1 MKKKMVMLL
10 LVSTMIAGAYGC
22 SSSNAKES
30 TGAAAAT
37 TAAAETTA
45 SAAESSEAD
54 ETASAASADS
64 SELPDDLNELFQMEN
79 DIFAEHNAL
88 WEKVFASMDKAT
100 APVADDYASLL
111 AATVD
116 AIKDE
121 LSEEDLATLNADVEQ
136 IRKIEDKMTEVQM
149 AGSDDTAASDAADVE
164 KFPAFEG
171 TDFDGNAVSDSI
183 FSEHAVTLVNFWFN
197 ECSPCIEELPT
208 LNELN
213 ETLKEKGGTL
223 IGINTEV
230 FDNNEDAIATAKEL
244 LATQGASYT
253 NLILSS
259 DSEAGKYASGI
270 MSFPTTLIIDRNGN
284 IVGDPIIGNLNGGD
298 NMQNL
303 MDRID
308 AVIAADQK

>member
-22 SSSNAKES
+22 SSTAKES
-30 TGAAAAT
+30 TGAAAETTVATET
-37 TAAAETTA
+37 TAAAITD
-45 SAAESSEAD
+45 S
-54 ETASAASADS
+54 SAASADS
-64 SELPDDLNELFQMEN
+64 SDLPDDLNELFQMEN
-79 DIFAEHNAL
+79 DIFAEHNTL

-100 APVADDYASLL
+100 PPADDNYASFL
-111 AATVD
+111 AATID
-116 AIKDE
+116 AIK
-121 LSEEDLATLNADVEQ
+121 EDLATLNADVEQ
-136 IRKIEDKMTEVQM
+136 IRKIEDKMTEVQSTDSDTSF
-149 AGSDDTAASDAADVE
+149 GSAISDGE

-171 TDFDGNAVSDSI
+171 TDFDGNTISDSI

-197 ECSPCIEELPT
+197 ECSPCVEELPT
-208 LNELN
+208 LSELN
-213 ETLKEKGGTL
+213 KTLQEKGGTL

-230 FDNNEDAIATAKEL
+230 FDNNEDAIAAAKEL

-298 NMQNL
+298 NLQNL

>member
-22 SSSNAKES
+22 SSTAKKS
-30 TGAAAAT
+30 TGAAAETTVATET
-37 TAAAETTA
+37 TAAAITD
-45 SAAESSEAD
+45 S
-54 ETASAASADS
+54 SAASADS
-64 SELPDDLNELFQMEN
+64 SDLPDDLNELFQMEN
-79 DIFAEHNAL
+79 DIFAEHNTL

-100 APVADDYASLL
+100 PPADDNYASFL
-111 AATVD
+111 AATID
-116 AIKDE
+116 AIKEE
-121 LSEEDLATLNADVEQ
+121 LSEEDLATLNADIEQ
-136 IRKIEDKMTEVQM
+136 IRKIEDKMTEVQSTDSDTSF
-149 AGSDDTAASDAADVE
+149 GSAISDGE

-171 TDFDGNAVSDSI
+171 TDFDGNTISDSI

-197 ECSPCIEELPT
+197 ECSPCVEELPT
-208 LNELN
+208 LSELN
-213 ETLKEKGGTL
+213 KTLQEKGGTL

-230 FDNNEDAIATAKEL
+230 FDNNEEAIATAKDL

-298 NMQNL
+298 NLQNL

>member
-10 LVSTMIAGAYGC
+10 LVSTMLTGAYGC
-22 SSSNAKES
+22 SSSATNAS
-30 TGAAAAT
+30 SSAT
-37 TAAAETTA
+37 AETTAAETTA
-45 SAAESSEAD
+45 AAITDS
-54 ETASAASADS
+54 SAASADS
-64 SELPDDLNELFQMEN
+64 SDLPDDLNELFQMEN
-79 DIFAEHNAL
+79 DIFAEHNTL

-100 APVADDYASLL
+100 PPASDDYASFL
-111 AATVD
+111 AATID
-116 AIKDE
+116 AIKEE

-136 IRKIEDKMTEVQM
+136 IRKIEDKMTEVQSTDSDTIF
-149 AGSDDTAASDAADVE
+149 GSDISAGE

-171 TDFDGNAVSDSI
+171 TDFDGNAISDSI

-197 ECSPCIEELPT
+197 ECSPCVEELPT
-208 LNELN
+208 LSELN
-213 ETLKEKGGTL
+213 KTLQEKGGTL

-230 FDNNEDAIATAKEL
+230 FDNNEDAIAAAEL

-298 NMQNL
+298 NLQNL

>member
-10 LVSTMIAGAYGC
+10 LVSTMLTGAYGC
-22 SSSNAKES
+22 SSSATNAS
-30 TGAAAAT
+30 SSAT
-37 TAAAETTA
+37 AETTAAETTA
-45 SAAESSEAD
+45 AAITD
-54 ETASAASADS
+54 SADS
-64 SELPDDLNELFQMEN
+64 SDLPDDLNELFQMEN
-79 DIFAEHNAL
+79 DIFAEHNTL

-100 APVADDYASLL
+100 PPASDDYASFL
-111 AATVD
+111 AATID
-116 AIKDE
+116 AIKEE

-136 IRKIEDKMTEVQM
+136 IRKIEDKMTEVQSTDSDTIF
-149 AGSDDTAASDAADVE
+149 GSDISAGE

-171 TDFDGNAVSDSI
+171 TDFDGNAISDSI

-197 ECSPCIEELPT
+197 ECSPCVEELPT
-208 LNELN
+208 LSELN
-213 ETLKEKGGTL
+213 KTLQEKGGTL

-230 FDNNEDAIATAKEL
+230 FDNNEDAIAAAKEL

-298 NMQNL
+298 NLQNL

>member
-10 LVSTMIAGAYGC
+10 LVSTMLTGAYGC
-22 SSSNAKES
+22 SSSATKASSSATAE
-30 TGAAAAT
+30 TTATET
-37 TAAAETTA
+37 TAAAITDSSAAGETT
-45 SAAESSEAD
+45 
-54 ETASAASADS
+54 SAASADS
-64 SELPDDLNELFQMEN
+64 SDLPDDLNELFQMEN

-88 WEKVFASMDKAT
+88 WEKVFSSMNKSTPPAD
-100 APVADDYASLL
+100 DDYASVL
-111 AATVD
+111 AATID
-116 AIKDE
+116 AIKEE

-136 IRKIEDKMTEVQM
+136 IRKIEDKMTEVQSTDSDTSF
-149 AGSDDTAASDAADVE
+149 GSTISDGE

-171 TDFDGNAVSDSI
+171 TDFDGNAISNSI

-197 ECSPCIEELPT
+197 ECSPCVEELPT

-213 ETLKEKGGTL
+213 KTLQEKGGTL

-230 FDNNEDAIATAKEL
+230 FDNNEDAIAAAKEL

-298 NMQNL
+298 NLQNL

>member
-1 MKKKMVMLL
+1 MVMLL

-22 SSSNAKES
+22 SSTAKES
-30 TGAAAAT
+30 TA
-37 TAAAETTA
+37 AAAETTVA
-45 SAAESSEAD
+45 TETTAAAITDSSAAG
-54 ETASAASADS
+54 ETTSAASADS
-64 SELPDDLNELFQMEN
+64 SDLPDDLNELFQMEN

-88 WEKVFASMDKAT
+88 WEKVFASMNKAT
-100 APVADDYASLL
+100 PPADDNYASFL
-111 AATVD
+111 AATID
-116 AIKDE
+116 AIKEE

-136 IRKIEDKMTEVQM
+136 IRKIEDKMTEVQSTDSDTSF
-149 AGSDDTAASDAADVE
+149 GSAISDGE

-171 TDFDGNAVSDSI
+171 TDFDGNAISNSI

-197 ECSPCIEELPT
+197 ECSPCVEELPT

-213 ETLKEKGGTL
+213 KTLQEKGGTL

-230 FDNNEDAIATAKEL
+230 FDNNEDAIAAAKEL

-298 NMQNL
+298 NLQNL

>member
-1 MKKKMVMLL
+1 M
-10 LVSTMIAGAYGC
+10 
-22 SSSNAKES
+22 
-30 TGAAAAT
+30 
-37 TAAAETTA
+37 
-45 SAAESSEAD
+45 
-54 ETASAASADS
+54 
-64 SELPDDLNELFQMEN
+64 
-79 DIFAEHNAL
+79 HL
-88 WEKVFASMDKAT
+88 WIK
-100 APVADDYASLL
+100 PPLRPADDYASFL
-111 AATVD
+111 AATID
-116 AIKDE
+116 AIKEE

-136 IRKIEDKMTEVQM
+136 IRKIEDKMTEVQSTDSDTIF
-149 AGSDDTAASDAADVE
+149 GSDISAGE

-171 TDFDGNAVSDSI
+171 TDFDGNTISDSI

-197 ECSPCIEELPT
+197 ECSPCVEELPT
-208 LNELN
+208 LSELN
-213 ETLKEKGGTL
+213 KTLQEKGGTL

-230 FDNNEDAIATAKEL
+230 FDNNEDAIAAAKEL

-298 NMQNL
+298 NLQNL

>member
-22 SSSNAKES
+22 SSTAKES
-30 TGAAAAT
+30 TGAATETTVATET
-37 TAAAETTA
+37 TAAAITD
-45 SAAESSEAD
+45 S
-54 ETASAASADS
+54 SAASADS
-64 SELPDDLNELFQMEN
+64 SDLPDDLNELFQMEN
-79 DIFAEHNAL
+79 DIFAEHNTL

-100 APVADDYASLL
+100 PPAADDYASFL
-111 AATVD
+111 AATID
-116 AIKDE
+116 AIKEE

-136 IRKIEDKMTEVQM
+136 IRKIEDKMTEIQSTDSDTLFGSGIS
-149 AGSDDTAASDAADVE
+149 AGE

-171 TDFDGNAVSDSI
+171 TDFDGNAISDSI

-197 ECSPCIEELPT
+197 ECSPCVEELPT

-213 ETLKEKGGTL
+213 KTLQEKGGTL

-230 FDNNEDAIATAKEL
+230 FDNNEEAIATAKDL

-298 NMQNL
+298 NLQNL

>member
-10 LVSTMIAGAYGC
+10 LVSTMLTGAYGC
-22 SSSNAKES
+22 SSSATNAS
-30 TGAAAAT
+30 SSAT
-37 TAAAETTA
+37 AETTAAETTA
-45 SAAESSEAD
+45 AAITNS
-54 ETASAASADS
+54 SAASADS
-64 SELPDDLNELFQMEN
+64 SDLPDDLNELYQMEN

-100 APVADDYASLL
+100 PPASDDYASFL
-111 AATVD
+111 AATID
-116 AIKDE
+116 AIKEE

-136 IRKIEDKMTEVQM
+136 IRKIEDKMTEVQSTDSDTIF
-149 AGSDDTAASDAADVE
+149 GSDISAGE

-171 TDFDGNAVSDSI
+171 TDFDGNAISDSI

-197 ECSPCIEELPT
+197 ECSPCVEELPT
-208 LNELN
+208 LSELN
-213 ETLKEKGGTL
+213 KTLQEKGGTL

-230 FDNNEDAIATAKEL
+230 FDNNEDAIAAAKEL

-270 MSFPTTLIIDRNGN
+270 MSFPTTLIVDRNGN

-298 NMQNL
+298 NLQNL

>member
-10 LVSTMIAGAYGC
+10 LVSTMLTGAYGC
-22 SSSNAKES
+22 SSSATNAS
-30 TGAAAAT
+30 SSAT
-37 TAAAETTA
+37 AETTAAETTA
-45 SAAESSEAD
+45 AAITDS
-54 ETASAASADS
+54 SAASADS
-64 SELPDDLNELFQMEN
+64 SDLPDDLNELFQMEN
-79 DIFAEHNAL
+79 DIFAEHNTL

-100 APVADDYASLL
+100 PPASDDYASFL
-111 AATVD
+111 AATID
-116 AIKDE
+116 AIKEE
-121 LSEEDLATLNADVEQ
+121 LSEEDLATLNADAEQ
-136 IRKIEDKMTEVQM
+136 IRKIEDKMTEIQSTDSDTLF
-149 AGSDDTAASDAADVE
+149 GSDISAGE

-171 TDFDGNAVSDSI
+171 TDFDGNTISDSI

-197 ECSPCIEELPT
+197 ECSPCVEELPT

-213 ETLKEKGGTL
+213 KTLQEKGGTL

-230 FDNNEDAIATAKEL
+230 FDNNEEAIATAKDL

-298 NMQNL
+298 NLQNL

>member
-1 MKKKMVMLL
+1 
-10 LVSTMIAGAYGC
+10 
-22 SSSNAKES
+22 
-30 TGAAAAT
+30 
-37 TAAAETTA
+37 
-45 SAAESSEAD
+45 
-54 ETASAASADS
+54 
-64 SELPDDLNELFQMEN
+64 MEN
-79 DIFAEHNAL
+79 DIFAEHNTL

-100 APVADDYASLL
+100 PPASDDYASFL
-111 AATVD
+111 AATID
-116 AIKDE
+116 AIKEE

-136 IRKIEDKMTEVQM
+136 IRKIEDKMTEVQSTDSDTIF
-149 AGSDDTAASDAADVE
+149 GSDISAGE

-171 TDFDGNAVSDSI
+171 TDFDGNAISDSI

-197 ECSPCIEELPT
+197 ECSPCVEELPT
-208 LNELN
+208 LSELN
-213 ETLKEKGGTL
+213 KTLQEKGGTL

-230 FDNNEDAIATAKEL
+230 FDNNEDAIAAAKEL

-298 NMQNL
+298 NLQNL

>member
-22 SSSNAKES
+22 SSTAKES
-30 TGAAAAT
+30 TGAAAETTVATET
-37 TAAAETTA
+37 TAAAITD
-45 SAAESSEAD
+45 S
-54 ETASAASADS
+54 SAASADS
-64 SELPDDLNELFQMEN
+64 SDLPDDLNELFQMEN
-79 DIFAEHNAL
+79 DIFAEHNTL

-100 APVADDYASLL
+100 PPATDDYASFL
-111 AATVD
+111 AATID
-116 AIKDE
+116 AIKEE
-121 LSEEDLATLNADVEQ
+121 LSEEDLATLNADIEQ
-136 IRKIEDKMTEVQM
+136 IRKIEDKMTEIQSTDSDTIF
-149 AGSDDTAASDAADVE
+149 GSDISAGE

-171 TDFDGNAVSDSI
+171 TDFDGNTISDSI

-197 ECSPCIEELPT
+197 ECSPCVEELPT

-213 ETLKEKGGTL
+213 KTLQEKGGTL

-230 FDNNEDAIATAKEL
+230 FDNNEEAIATAKDL

-298 NMQNL
+298 NLQNL